1 MEEKVVIRHAVP
13 GDEAMLAEIQAES
26 WEAAFTGILPDEKLK
41 SHLDKQ
47 RIAQMYQR
55 VLNEHLANASVL
67 MIGQKMHCMAL
78 WGAYRGENHPDWAEL
93 ICIHSRKGNWGRGY
107 GSMMMEHILQEIKSA
122 GFKQVGLW
130 VFEQNIR
137 ARRFYEK
144 HGFILTQERKNSF
157 GADEVLYLKS
167 L

>member
-1 MEEKVVIRHAVP
+1 MEENVIIRHAVS
-13 GDEAMLAEIQAES
+13 GDETALAEIQAES
-26 WEAAFTGILPDEKLK
+26 WEAAFTGILPNEKLK

-67 MIGQKMHCMAL
+67 MLGQKMHCMAL

-107 GSMMMEHILQEIKSA
+107 GSMMMEHIL
-122 GFKQVGLW
+122 
-130 VFEQNIR
+130 
-137 ARRFYEK
+137 
-144 HGFILTQERKNSF
+144 
-157 GADEVLYLKS
+157 
-167 L
+167 

>member
-1 MEEKVVIRHAVP
+1 MEENVVIRHAVP

-26 WEAAFTGILPDEKLK
+26 WEAAFSGIVPDEKLK
-41 SHLDKQ
+41 SYLDKQ
-47 RIAQMYQR
+47 RIAQMYHH
-55 VLNEHLANASVL
+55 VLIEGSAHGSLL
-67 MIGQKMHCMAL
+67 LIGSHPHCMAF
-78 WGAYRGENHPDWAEL
+78 WGTYREENHPGWAEL
-93 ICIHSRKGNWGRGY
+93 ICIHSLQNRWGRGY
-107 GSMMMEHILQEIKSA
+107 GSMMMEHILKEIKSA
-122 GFKQVGLW
+122 GLKQVGLW

-144 HGFILTQERKNSF
+144 HGFVLTEEQKNSF

>member
-1 MEEKVVIRHAVP
+1 MLFPV
-13 GDEAMLAEIQAES
+13 DEAMLAEIQAES

-47 RIAQMYQR
+47 HIAQMYQR
-55 VLNEHLANASVL
+55 VLNEHLAKRICSNARS
-67 MIGQKMHCMAL
+67 KNAL
-78 WGAYRGENHPDWAEL
+78 YGVMGRLPGRKHPDWAEL